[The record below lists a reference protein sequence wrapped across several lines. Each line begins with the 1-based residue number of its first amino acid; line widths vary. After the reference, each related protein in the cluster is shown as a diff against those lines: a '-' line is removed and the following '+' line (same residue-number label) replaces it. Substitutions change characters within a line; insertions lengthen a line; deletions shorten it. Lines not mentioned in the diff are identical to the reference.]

1 MERRGHCHGGKPPH
15 PHPPPRRVRT
25 RQPSS
30 GSFSAS
36 LLDAIYRSLDDGDGA
51 DVVIDAARGS
61 VEEKAAATATAQ
73 FWWLNKAAAP
83 KPCRQSSST
92 ADRDRRRREAGV
104 ARPRHSGS
112 GYASSTASSSDSS
125 AASYSSLSCSSA
137 STVGIE
143 STCRR
148 HGLPPPRVS
157 LSEES
162 VATDAEETT
171 PPPPN
176 SKPKKKARPCF
187 PVARIRPR
195 ASVPP
200 PSSGPQP
207 PSSPATFACALKALF
222 SSARLQRKPKAPAPA
237 RTTPPPKISQPPR
250 MSTTS
255 AAKAAD
261 APQPSEPTTVRLH
274 PEAEASVVRRR
285 VEELVR
291 GLEELEE
298 DEERSDASSD
308 LFELESL
315 RGAGA
320 DELPVYGTTSLVAN
334 RAIAQG
340 PGGQLVNK

>member
-1 MERRGHCHGGKPPH
+1 MANIIWITSSHA
-15 PHPPPRRVRT
+15 RT
-25 RQPSS
+25 HDRRQPSS
-30 GSFSAS
+30 RSFSAS

-51 DVVIDAARGS
+51 DVVVDAVRGS
-61 VEEKAAATATAQ
+61 VEEKAAAAATAQ
-73 FWWLNKAAAP
+73 FWWTNKAAP

-112 GYASSTASSSDSS
+112 GYASSSDSS

-148 HGLPPPRVS
+148 HGPAPPRVS

-162 VATDAEETT
+162 VATDTEEAT
-171 PPPPN
+171 PLPPK

-207 PSSPATFACALKALF
+207 PSSPAKFACALKALF

-298 DEERSDASSD
+298 DEEGSDASSD

-334 RAIAQG
+334 CAIAQG
-340 PGGQLVNK
+340 PAR